1 VVRVDGGG
9 DERLVDE
16 LVQFLAQ
23 SQARRVGALWV
34 GERDDVEHQDGAVDR
49 LGGHGITHVT
59 QLSGPPHQTPLR
71 SRGAI
76 TNLTPRRLPRPSVTY
91 SVQYSRPRRRTGY

>member
-34 GERDDVEHQDGAVDR
+34 GERDVDR
-49 LGGHGITHVT
+49 PSLIRFSTAGLAEGLGIDETWPRCFH
-59 QLSGPPHQTPLR
+59 PL
-71 SRGAI
+71 
-76 TNLTPRRLPRPSVTY
+76 TY
-91 SVQYSRPRRRTGY
+91 TVQ